1 MTGASQTSLDLIS
14 DQEDVVLLTEL
25 LHVRHV
31 SIVGNNH
38 TGLTLDGLDHKGSN
52 VGPIL
57 LKLGLQTGQI
67 VVLDA
72 GKAWHVGT
80 KSSVG
85 RGVIGTGNGRQ
96 SAAPEV
102 VASKDNAG
110 LVLWDA
116 LDIISPPT
124 GKLDGG
130 FAALH
135 SSIHGEDA
143 VVAKVGGNK
152 LGILTKGIIVEGTGG
167 KRKLLGLLDQCADDF
182 GMAMS
187 LIDGAVGRQEIKV
200 LLPID
205 IK

>member
-1 MTGASQTSLDLIS
+1 M
-14 DQEDVVLLTEL
+14 LLTEL
-25 LHVRHV
+25 LYIRHV

-38 TGLTLDGLDHKGSN
+38 TGLALDGLDHEGSD

-57 LKLGLQTGQI
+57 LKLGLQTGQ
-67 VVLDA
+67 VVILDTREA
-72 GKAWHVGT
+72 RHIGT

-85 RGVIGTGNGRQ
+85 RRVIGTGNSRQ

-102 VASKDNAG
+102 VAGKDNAG

-116 LDIISPPT
+116 LDIIAPPT

-135 SSIHGEDA
+135 SSIHWEDA

-152 LGILTKGIIVEGTGG
+152 LGILTKSIIVEGTG
-167 KRKLLGLLDQCADDF
+167 RERELLGLLDQCADDF
-182 GMAMS
+182 GMAMP

-200 LLPID
+200 LPPID
-205 IK
+205 V